1 MRRAL
6 LALAALPVAG
16 MATHAQ
22 AQEITFA
29 GLADLRLIRPSDQ
42 RSWLD
47 GGLGKLGYAGGS
59 DHAPDFRMAALFLD
73 IKAELSR
80 EFNLFAS
87 LRNDPR
93 QEKEID
99 ALEAYGR
106 YRTPL
111 SGSTEGTLKL
121 GAFWPPISLEN
132 EGIGWTSPWTISSSA
147 INTWV
152 GEELRTIGG
161 ELTLERQ
168 HETGALQ
175 AVGALFGYGGP
186 AGTVLSYRGWSVG
199 DRSIGLRDKIRQPDT
214 VARRSN
220 HTIPMKSEPWVNIGG
235 SASWYGGVAWR
246 EEDLGRIMLLYWD
259 NKADP
264 REFKHDEFGWETKFT
279 SLALETYIGKTTILA
294 QAMVGSTEFGPSDT
308 FYSFTRFQSAY
319 LLAGRYFGDWSVA
332 GRIDVFATQEDHT
345 GRRLDLSERGH
356 ALTAA
361 VNWRPVR
368 WLRLTGEALR
378 LDSYRG
384 DRINDRVAPRQ
395 IENQLQLAARII
407 F

>member
-1 MRRAL
+1 MRRAW
-6 LALAALPVAG
+6 LALVALQAAAAAHPVF
-16 MATHAQ
+16 
-22 AQEITFA
+22 AQEITFS
-29 GLADLRLIRPSDQ
+29 GMADLRLVRPSDQ
-42 RSWLD
+42 RSWMD
-47 GGLGKLGYAGGS
+47 GGLGKLGFPGGGN
-59 DHAPDFRMAALFLD
+59 HEPDARLGGLFLD
-73 IKAELSR
+73 TNLTLTPEL
-80 EFNLFAS
+80 NLFTS
-87 LRNDPR
+87 LRHDPR

-111 SGSTEGTLKL
+111 SDSLEGTLKL

-152 GEELRTIGG
+152 GEEIRTFGG
-161 ELTLERQ
+161 EGTLEWRTR
-168 HETGALQ
+168 TGALQ
-175 AVGALFGYGGP
+175 AIGALSGYNGP
-186 AGTVLSYRGWSVG
+186 AGTLLSYRGWSVG
-199 DRSIGLRDKIRQPDT
+199 DRAIGLRDKIRQPDT
-214 VARRSN
+214 VATRNRHS
-220 HTIPMKSEPWVNIGG
+220 IPMKSEPWVNIGG

-246 EEDLGRIMLLYWD
+246 EEDLGRVMLLYWD

-279 SLALETYIGKTTILA
+279 SLAFETYIGETTILA
-294 QAMVGSTEFGPSDT
+294 QAMVGSTEFGPSAT

-319 LLAGRYFGDWSVA
+319 VLAGRYFGNWSVA

-361 VNWRPVR
+361 VNWRPAR
-368 WLRLTGEALR
+368 WLRVTAEALR
-378 LDSYRG
+378 VDSYRG
-384 DRINDRVAPRQ
+384 DRINDSVSPRQ
-395 IENQLQLAARII
+395 IENQIQLVTRLI